1 MKVKTRITY
10 SALKLA
16 RRLPKMIDNYIENSA
31 KRTVKRAREIID
43 HRQHEKPN
51 LSKMTIAKRRLGMVG
66 GLKGFRH
73 KYPGDTPLK
82 YTGKLYDTMKATESG
97 IQMERYGYHHNIG
110 ASDINVGG
118 EKVIRP
124 KRTFIEFTV
133 SKEAEEQFNNE
144 LEKNF
149 RK

>member
-66 GLKGFRH
+66 GLKGFRQ
-73 KYPGDTPLK
+73 K
-82 YTGKLYDTMKATESG
+82 
-97 IQMERYGYHHNIG
+97 
-110 ASDINVGG
+110 
-118 EKVIRP
+118 
-124 KRTFIEFTV
+124 
-133 SKEAEEQFNNE
+133 
-144 LEKNF
+144 
-149 RK
+149 